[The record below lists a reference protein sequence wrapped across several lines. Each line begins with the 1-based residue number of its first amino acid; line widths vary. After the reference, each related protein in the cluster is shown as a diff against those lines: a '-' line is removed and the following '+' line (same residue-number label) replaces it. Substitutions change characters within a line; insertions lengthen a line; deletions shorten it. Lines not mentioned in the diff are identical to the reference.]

1 MYNTIYPNYVRPYTG
16 LNNGQIKKRT
26 DDEKKS
32 QSSQQAENNTQ
43 QIENNTQQASK
54 GRSLINNNN
63 SFYPNGEKVAI
74 DYTKQQ
80 IGIEQVL
87 KDFRNTTNAIGAPAN
102 IKEEVEQYLKII
114 ENQAQK
120 IAPNPQA
127 IQSNLKYASQILD
140 EYITNTLKKPSKV
153 VENWVDA
160 LFLQQINYKAEQP
173 IVQEIPEEIP
183 QIETAQETTT
193 APIIEEVVQEEI
205 VPPTNENG
213 VYVPTD
219 AMLKRLFVQAKKYG
233 AINEKEKALY
243 AFQTAMDYAKEI
255 GDEQTCAM
263 IHYEE
268 GRIYDDFND
277 LNDALSNYDKAI
289 KQTKDNNLKARA
301 SLYMGKIYDDY
312 VKFEPAVNHYCA
324 AVTYAGE
331 ADNLPLQSKVL
342 SDLAQL
348 HSERY
353 DKDNTILFMNMSDT
367 IADETGNDKVIGFI
381 SYRNADCC
389 ERLNEPAK
397 ALKYYGKSAKALSNT
412 SEKET
417 LAKDYQSAAEIM
429 LRYGNK
435 AKAKSLLSKAFIAVQ
450 GCDNA
455 KLKQQITDSLYELS

>member
-16 LNNGQIKKRT
+16 LNNGQIKKKA
-26 DDEKKS
+26 DDEKQS
-32 QSSQQAENNTQ
+32 QSSQQAENNLPQ
-43 QIENNTQQASK
+43 VENNTQQASK
-54 GRSLINNNN
+54 GRSLLQN
-63 SFYPNGEKVAI
+63 SYYPNGEKVAI

-114 ENQAQK
+114 ENQSQK

-127 IQSNLKYASQILD
+127 IQSNLKYASQLLD

-173 IVQEIPEEIP
+173 IEEVQATVEETPIQEIVELPTKEAPQKEIA
-183 QIETAQETTT
+183 QIS
-193 APIIEEVVQEEI
+193 
-205 VPPTNENG
+205 ENG
-213 VYVPTD
+213 VYVPQDT
-219 AMLKRLFVQAKKYG
+219 MLKRLFVQAKKYG
-233 AINEKEKALY
+233 AINEKDKALY

-255 GDEQTCAM
+255 GDDQTCAM

-268 GRIYDDFND
+268 GRIYDDFNNLD
-277 LNDALSNYDKAI
+277 DALFNYDKAI

-301 SLYMGKIYDDY
+301 ALSMGKIYDDY
-312 VKFEPAVNHYCA
+312 VKFEPAVDHYCA
-324 AVTYAGE
+324 AVAYAGE

-353 DKDNTILFMNMSDT
+353 DKDNTILFMDMADT
-367 IADETGNDKVIGFI
+367 IAEETKSDKVVGII
-381 SYRNADCC
+381 SYRNADYCA
-389 ERLNEPAK
+389 RLNEPAK
-397 ALKYYGKSAKALSNT
+397 ALKYYGKSAEALSNT
-412 SEKET
+412 GEKET
-417 LAKDYQSAAEIM
+417 LAKDYKAAADIM
-429 LRYGNK
+429 IKYGNI
-435 AKAKSLLSKAFIAVQ
+435 AKAKSLLSKAFVAVQ
-450 GCDNA
+450 GCNNA
-455 KLKQQITDSLYELS
+455 KLKHQITDALYSLS